1 MSNLFNVAGVAKNS
15 KGQMRVRYSSL
26 SLTDTIN
33 RQVAA
38 NNTDIKYV
46 ELPKA
51 MKREDIPAYLLG
63 LAEFK
68 SNKDYVAAL
77 NKFVKSP
84 VAIKMPAKPA
94 KVAVDAKIAELAV
107 A

>member
-1 MSNLFNVAGVAKNS
+1 MSTLFKVAGVAKNS

-26 SLTDTIN
+26 SLQDTIN

-63 LAEFK
+63 LTEFK

-77 NKFVKSP
+77 NKFVKTP

-94 KVAVDAKIAELAV
+94 KVEVDANIKELAV

>member
-1 MSNLFNVAGVAKNS
+1 MSNFKVAGVAKNS
-15 KGQMRVRYSSL
+15 KGQLRVRYSTL
-26 SLTDTIN
+26 SLQDTIN

-51 MKREDIPAYLLG
+51 MSRKEIPAYLLG
-63 LAEFK
+63 LPEFK

-77 NKFVKSP
+77 SKFVKSAP
-84 VAIKMPAKPA
+84 AIKMPAKPA
-94 KVAVDAKIAELAV
+94 KVEVDANIKELAV

>member
-1 MSNLFNVAGVAKNS
+1 MSTLFKVAGVAKNN
-15 KGQMRVRYSSL
+15 KGQMRVRYSTL
-26 SLTDTIN
+26 SLQDTIN

-38 NNTDIKYV
+38 NNTDIQYV

-63 LAEFK
+63 LNEFK

-77 NKFVKSP
+77 TKFVKTPAS
-84 VAIKMPAKPA
+84 VKMLAKPA
-94 KVAVDAKIAELAV
+94 KVEVDASIKELAV